1 MKRCL
6 TIITICVFSL
16 FLGGCTLFPSVLRGM
31 EALAV
36 VQALGADREG
46 DGVRLSMVTAA
57 DSSRGE
63 GPVRM
68 RRSPRRRRTRPR
80 TRRRKR
86 SSARTRA
93 TSCSARRAR
102 ART

>member
-68 RRSPRRRRTRPR
+68 SRPR